1 MTHWTNQ
8 KGWDVAGEGRAVS
21 PSTGKEID
29 LRLDWGEV
37 KKKLAAGAGQDVD
50 AALVPVDEE
59 AVLGDYALDK
69 LDPTQRAF
77 ADRVLA
83 WADEVASTYR
93 QVSATGKQLRPP
105 TLRAWLGGSAGSG
118 KSTTLRTVVQH
129 MRLLFQRAGVDATVE
144 LTAFTGVAAFNI
156 GFGAKTACSSFH
168 IFPNATWKTN
178 SRGMPFG
185 DLRSSG
191 AMWCSS

>member
-1 MTHWTNQ
+1 MQELHAVKHWINQ
-8 KGWDVAGEGRAVS
+8 KGWDVAGGGRASS

-59 AVLGDYALDK
+59 AVLGDYALNK

-83 WADEVASTYR
+83 WADEVVSTYR

-105 TLRAWLGGSAGSG
+105 ALRAWLGGSAGSG
-118 KSTTLRTVVQH
+118 
-129 MRLLFQRAGVDATVE
+129 
-144 LTAFTGVAAFNI
+144 
-156 GFGAKTACSSFH
+156 
-168 IFPNATWKTN
+168 
-178 SRGMPFG
+178 
-185 DLRSSG
+185 
-191 AMWCSS
+191 